1 MRAPF
6 LFLLVAVGVA
16 LGLWHLWLAAGAIFV
31 FREGEPFW
39 SWLFILSGPGATL
52 VCVIIAALRQTAG
65 GYLLIAL
72 AVASTLVLAVATRN
86 ASDVMLADLWRIGLP
101 MAALGLAFVFAGKQ
115 FPRVPPVSSSVS
127 NGA

>member
-6 LFLLVAVGVA
+6 LLILVAVGVA
-16 LGLWHLWLAAGAIFV
+16 LGLWHLWLAAGAILV

-52 VCVIIAALRQTAG
+52 ICVIIAALRQTVG
-65 GYLLIAL
+65 GYLLIVL
-72 AVASTLVLAVATRN
+72 AVTSTLVLAVATRN
-86 ASDVMLADLWRIGLP
+86 ASDVMTADLLRIGLP
-101 MAALGLAFVFAGKQ
+101 MAVLGLAFVFVGKQ
-115 FPRVPPVSSSVS
+115 FPQVPSVSSSVS